1 MPDPHMI
8 ALLKLEHLETFMSPR
23 SATIKELAK
32 APPAYLADQVLNHT
46 PEQVA
51 ALLSE
56 LCTYYALSQTV
67 REALPHTA

>member
-1 MPDPHMI
+1 MI
-8 ALLKLEHLETFMSPR
+8 ALLKLEHLETTMAPR
-23 SATIKELAK
+23 SATLKALSTAPTSDLAE
-32 APPAYLADQVLNHT
+32 QVLNHT

-67 REALPHTA
+67 RDALPDLA